1 MIKVIFR
8 VHNVKGEEPEVIAFF
23 PELAGT
29 NAYLQDCL
37 SYVHV
42 GQHGSASLNYYY
54 ESTRPATPDEY
65 RSLLDELQGIYEG
78 QLKPASR
85 MTRAD
90 QESRKA
96 QVYHATWYMTP

>member
-23 PELAGT
+23 PELSGNSDYGNTCACY
-29 NAYLQDCL
+29 A
-37 SYVHV
+37 HV
-42 GQHGSASLNYYY
+42 GQHSSASIEYYQDC
-54 ESTRPATPDEY
+54 TRPATPDEY
-65 RSLLDELQGIYEG
+65 ADLLKELQGIYEG

-90 QESRKA
+90 QEKRKA
-96 QVYHATWYMTP
+96 QVLA

>member
-8 VHNVKGEEPEVIAFF
+8 VHNVKGDEPEVVAFL

-29 NAYLQDCL
+29 TAREQDCAC
-37 SYVHV
+37 YAHV
-42 GQHGSASLNYYY
+42 GQHSAASFNYYW

-65 RSLLDELQGIYEG
+65 ADLLNELQGIYEG

-90 QESRKA
+90 QEKRKA
-96 QVYHATWYMTP
+96 QVLA